1 MHQNNQTSL
10 REIILSLLI
19 PTVYLLYVIILL
31 KTGSLPKPTRFTP
44 GEVLAGLAVI
54 GGFLLWSFSYFFLPP
69 TFYLYPR
76 ANKLVTSGPY
86 RYLRHPIYVGAM
98 TVFFGL
104 SYLGHSGWAFWYAA
118 LVILPLN
125 VGRALWEE
133 RILLEVFGKK
143 YQRYQKQT
151 LC

>member
-1 MHQNNQTSL
+1 MHQNNHTSL
-10 REIILSLLI
+10 REIILNLLI
-19 PTVYLLYVIILL
+19 PTVYLLYIIILL
-31 KTGSLPKPTRFTP
+31 KTGTLPNPARFAP

-69 TFYLYPR
+69 TFYLYPQ

-98 TVFFGL
+98 TVFFSL
-104 SYLGHSGWAFWYAA
+104 SYLGHSGWAFWYTA

-151 LC
+151 LF